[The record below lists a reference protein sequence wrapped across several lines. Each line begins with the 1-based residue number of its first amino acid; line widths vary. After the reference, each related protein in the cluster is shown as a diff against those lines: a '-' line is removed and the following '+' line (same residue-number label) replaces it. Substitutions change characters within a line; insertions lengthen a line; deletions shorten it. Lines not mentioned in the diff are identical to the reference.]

1 MSRHQHHH
9 HNKDSQQEPR
19 AKPFHRSW
27 LFIVA
32 VILMLIG
39 IVAYV
44 LSIDESVDSIPV
56 PVESATSAP

>member
-9 HNKDSQQEPR
+9 HNKDSHSETR
-19 AKPFHRSW
+19 VKPFHRSW

-39 IVAYV
+39 IAAYV

-56 PVESATSAP
+56 PVESSAP